1 MTQLVELQQGYKS
14 FEENNIRLYV
24 VSYDSIDA
32 LNEFKNSYGIQYPLL
47 ADEKSEVIDA
57 YGIRNFHVRPDEV
70 PYYGIP
76 FPGTYLVDEE
86 GIVTEK
92 FFYRNAAQRRSAERM
107 VDSALGQLLIGE
119 AAAVESTNA
128 NDVNIQAWLRGGD
141 GTLKVGLLRDLVIR
155 FTLPEGLH
163 MYDSPV
169 PTGMK
174 AINIEVQSSE
184 GVHIGELEKPNS
196 KDLEV
201 SFAETSLRVWS
212 GQVDFRLPVFVN
224 GSVVSV
230 VHGAMKDDVEFA
242 ITLSYQ
248 TCSKETCMIPTS
260 QEITLTVPVSLSE
273 GPAVGGK
280 LGGTKVTAMNSKKHL
295 RRLVFRGLILNP
307 VKGLYYL
314 IGLIKNTWR

>member
-1 MTQLVELQQGYKS
+1 LVELQQGLKA
-14 FEENNIRLYV
+14 FKDGNIKLYV
-24 VSYDSIDA
+24 VSYDAIGALREFRSIYRI
-32 LNEFKNSYGIQYPLL
+32 EYPLL
-47 ADEKSEVIDA
+47 ADEKSEVIDE

-76 FPGTYLVDEE
+76 FPGTYLVDEG

-119 AAAVESTNA
+119 VAAVESTSP
-128 NDVNIQAWLRGGD
+128 NDVKVEAWLRGGD

-155 FTLPEGLH
+155 FTLPAGLH

-174 AINIEVQSSE
+174 ATSIEVKSSE
-184 GVHIGELEKPNS
+184 GVHIGELEKPLS
-196 KDLEV
+196 KELEV
-201 SFAETSLRVWS
+201 SFVDTSLRVWS

-230 VHGAMKDDVEFA
+230 VQGALQDEVQFTIA
-242 ITLSYQ
+242 LSYQ
-248 TCSKETCMIPTS
+248 TCSEQTCMIPTAH
-260 QEITLTVPVSLSE
+260 EMTLNVPVSLSE
-273 GPAVGGK
+273 GPAVSGK
-280 LGGTKVTAMNSKKHL
+280 LDGTKVTAMNSNKHL
-295 RRLVFRGLILNP
+295 RHMVWRGLRLSPI
-307 VKGLYYL
+307 KGACYL
-314 IGLIKNTWR
+314 LGLVKNTWR